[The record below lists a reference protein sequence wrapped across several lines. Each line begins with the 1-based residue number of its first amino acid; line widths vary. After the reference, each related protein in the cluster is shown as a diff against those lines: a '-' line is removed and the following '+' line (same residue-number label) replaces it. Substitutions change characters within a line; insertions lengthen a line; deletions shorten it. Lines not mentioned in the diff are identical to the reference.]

1 MYFFFLWEVCKCPFF
16 YSEDIVLLRMIL
28 NSLSYVL
35 ILFEIKDTIK
45 EKLYIIS
52 DGWFYVSTLLGYG
65 TQLFGQ
71 TSI

>member
-1 MYFFFLWEVCKCPFF
+1 
-16 YSEDIVLLRMIL
+16 MIL
-28 NSLSYVL
+28 KSLSYVL